1 MILIS
6 VYIPP
11 DRDTWNYQLLC
22 NAIYNIVSSYLRAA
36 IYYASDLN
44 LPDMCWNTNSVSDH
58 RYPIEINNVTL
69 DLVYD
74 CGFTQMVELPTRGSN
89 LLDSLLTYKQ
99 ANLNSPIC
107 SISRNQCSDHD
118 IILTTIQMKAMHA
131 QNTACKI
138 YGTL

>member
-1 MILIS
+1 
-6 VYIPP
+6 
-11 DRDTWNYQLLC
+11 
-22 NAIYNIVSSYLRAA
+22 
-36 IYYASDLN
+36 
-44 LPDMCWNTNSVSDH
+44 MCWNTNSVSDH